1 MGIGMI
7 LTAGSS
13 VHASP
18 CADLVSHRQ
27 EDRDAEKATYMNAL
41 FSKGRFLSSSKQ
53 LENSEDTQL
62 MNYTE
67 GMLLFLLTK
76 QLNNL
81 K

>member
-1 MGIGMI
+1 
-7 LTAGSS
+7 
-13 VHASP
+13 
-18 CADLVSHRQ
+18 
-27 EDRDAEKATYMNAL
+27 MNAL